1 MNKIQPTQSSSIWLW
16 SSLDTAIATAATLL
30 CLMAVY
36 AGPQEIS
43 FSTVLSERLSIKN
56 FLLLTLFL
64 VFWTGIHQLSGL
76 YRNVLQMSWRSL
88 VLRAAISTSLGSIFF
103 LLFPLFSHQ
112 REMPLFTPVLIFSVS
127 AFFASFT
134 VRSALWQLL
143 PRLAAQLQGRAL
155 RILIIGSGPIAGRL
169 FQSLA
174 EGPKTSVAGFV
185 DSPGAHTMPEG
196 VRPVHL
202 GGFEQLERVLM
213 STAVDEVLIALPL
226 RSCYDQIQT
235 SIKSCERAGVPVSY
249 HFHPFSHTLGFSQV
263 RQGDLEQYVSWRPS
277 RIEQSSAAKRI
288 VDVIGAVFAL
298 LLFSP
303 LLLATALAIKLT
315 SRGPVLFTQERYGLN
330 KQRFRMFKFRTM
342 VPDAEARQAALES
355 QNEAQGPVF
364 KIKNDPRVTP
374 IGRFLRR
381 TSLDELPQFLNVLK
395 GDMSLVGPRPLPLRD
410 VARFSDTWLMRR
422 FSVKPGL
429 TCLWQVQGRSGTTFD
444 QWIAYDLEYI
454 ANWSPL
460 LDCKILLMTI
470 PAVLRGSGAM

>member
-1 MNKIQPTQSSSIWLW
+1 MNKSQRTQSSSVWLW
-16 SSLDTAIATAATLL
+16 SSLDTAIATAATVL

-36 AGPQEIS
+36 AGPQATS
-43 FSTVLSERLSIKN
+43 FSTVLSERLSVKN

-76 YRNVLQMSWRSL
+76 YRNVRHMSWRSL
-88 VLRAAISTSLGSIFF
+88 VLRAAVSCSMGSVFF

-112 REMPLFTPVLIFSVS
+112 REMPLFTPVLIFSIS
-127 AFFASFT
+127 AFFGSLVF
-134 VRSALWQLL
+134 RSAIWQLL
-143 PRLAAQLQGRAL
+143 PKIAATQQGRAL
-155 RILIIGSGPIAGRL
+155 RILIIGSGPIASRL
-169 FQSLA
+169 FQSLSD
-174 EGPKTSVAGFV
+174 GPRTSVVGFV
-185 DSPGAHTMPEG
+185 DSTGMHTTSESIQSL
-196 VRPVHL
+196 HL
-202 GGFEQLERVLM
+202 GGLEQLERVLM
-213 STAVDEVLIALPL
+213 ATAVDEVLIALPL

-235 SIKSCERAGVPVSY
+235 SIRSCERAGVPVSY

-288 VDVIGAVFAL
+288 IDIFGALLAM

-303 LLLATALAIKLT
+303 LLLATAIAIKLS
-315 SRGPVLFTQERYGLN
+315 SRGPILFSQERYGLN

-355 QNEAQGPVF
+355 RNEAQGPVF

-381 TSLDELPQFLNVLK
+381 ASLDELPQFINVLK

-410 VARFSDTWLMRR
+410 VARFNDTWLMRR

-454 ANWSPL
+454 DNWSPL
-460 LDCKILLMTI
+460 LDCKILLLTI